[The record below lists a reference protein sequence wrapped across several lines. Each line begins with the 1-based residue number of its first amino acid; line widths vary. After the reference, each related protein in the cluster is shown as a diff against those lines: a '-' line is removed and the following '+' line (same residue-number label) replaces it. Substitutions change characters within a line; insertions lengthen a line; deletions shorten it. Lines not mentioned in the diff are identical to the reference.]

1 MIETAVPDP
10 IAFDQGKRTG
20 VNLAMDRTSV
30 DKILIQPEPLHV
42 EQLA

>member
-10 IAFDQGKRTG
+10 IAFDQCKRIG
-20 VNLAMDRTSV
+20 VNLALARTSV
-30 DKILIQPEPLHV
+30 DKILIQPEPLHM